1 MRPVSLF
8 TDASFAPDSE
18 KSRSGWLVLMAGSPL
33 SWRSSRQT
41 TVSISTAEAELGA
54 VLEGGIALLGTAALL
69 RDLDM
74 DQMEKV
80 IHVDSTSAL
89 AISEGSGSWRTRH
102 LRVKAEWLSE
112 RLWRVRHP
120 SLRRAGSVGGP
131 PHFKVMTWSRIR
143 ELLLLR
149 GFNVDADPTIVG
161 IAKAEASKPLHNHG
175 GSSSHTYNTDA
186 AKPDQAARVL
196 AVLILLSMVPK
207 GNCTGA
213 ELWSESQPL
222 RLDPTL
228 LSGALMVGLILFL
241 IVGWELLRWAGIQ
254 TYDRLG
260 PGASVRRLHRLRRL
274 RDTTARAIEDELR
287 RRVDQQAS
295 SETSTAQPK
304 RRPVEGRLSGPPRRS
319 CTEGGSSSSSA
330 VATLGSAIAGGE
342 LGPKLERSQFKRRWG
357 FRIYH
362 LHQ

>member
-1 MRPVSLF
+1 
-8 TDASFAPDSE
+8 
-18 KSRSGWLVLMAGSPL
+18 
-33 SWRSSRQT
+33 
-41 TVSISTAEAELGA
+41 
-54 VLEGGIALLGTAALL
+54 
-69 RDLDM
+69 
-74 DQMEKV
+74 
-80 IHVDSTSAL
+80 
-89 AISEGSGSWRTRH
+89 
-102 LRVKAEWLSE
+102 
-112 RLWRVRHP
+112 
-120 SLRRAGSVGGP
+120 
-131 PHFKVMTWSRIR
+131 
-143 ELLLLR
+143 
-149 GFNVDADPTIVG
+149 
-161 IAKAEASKPLHNHG
+161 
-175 GSSSHTYNTDA
+175 
-186 AKPDQAARVL
+186 
-196 AVLILLSMVPK
+196 
-207 GNCTGA
+207 
-213 ELWSESQPL
+213 
-222 RLDPTL
+222 
-228 LSGALMVGLILFL
+228 MVGLILLL

-319 CTEGGSSSSSA
+319 SSSSSA